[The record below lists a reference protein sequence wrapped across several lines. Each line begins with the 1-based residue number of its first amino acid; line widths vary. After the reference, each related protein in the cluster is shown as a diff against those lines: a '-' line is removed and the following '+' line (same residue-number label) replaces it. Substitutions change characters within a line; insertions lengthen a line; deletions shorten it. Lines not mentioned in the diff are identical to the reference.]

1 MPRHGDPMD
10 QLARKFAL
18 GEDMIQEIIRKV
30 KEAIQE
36 ALDLQRVR
44 AVLRSLINRV
54 YRVEERRTR
63 PYIFWLDWNYRT
75 SSSDDSD

>member
-1 MPRHGDPMD
+1 MD

-63 PYIFWLDWNYRT
+63 PYIFQLDWNYRT